1 MFRVRHGISAQR
13 VTSALKV
20 KQMIFEELDAT
31 DSAIGAYQ
39 GPWIVGRQR
48 ITRRRVSDLG
58 SDASRRVEPSLTVES
73 RNGNIANFAVIED
86 LGVNGARAR
95 EKEKDAHDYK

>member
-1 MFRVRHGISAQR
+1 MPECDPEHTLGCRAQSPKSGQAQQVDLASKATLGSVLSRRGIDEGAMFRVRHGISAQR

-39 GPWIVGRQR
+39 GPWIV
-48 ITRRRVSDLG
+48 
-58 SDASRRVEPSLTVES
+58 
-73 RNGNIANFAVIED
+73 
-86 LGVNGARAR
+86 
-95 EKEKDAHDYK
+95 